1 MLGFRYLVLSQAN
14 MLSLAV
20 WFTTLVL
27 ETLIL
32 LRALKGEL
40 LSRYALFYV
49 YLGIVFLQSF
59 SLLIIYLAMP
69 RYYASLYW
77 SAEFVSVVLG
87 CGVVWEIYR
96 GALGRFPGA
105 ARMARNVLSF
115 MLLMVISK
123 VLVDTWSSTVWRPAG
138 TVVELERDLR
148 AVQAMVLIG
157 LVFVIAFYRIPLG
170 QNLWGMILGYGLLI
184 GTNVITLAL
193 RALLGDT
200 FQTAWRYLQ
209 PLSYLAVLCIWF
221 TTLWSY
227 KTAPVPKP
235 ELQIEQDYQLL
246 YKTTNKSLR
255 QARAYLRRAMRP

>member
-1 MLGFRYLVLSQAN
+1 

-20 WFTTLVL
+20 WLTTLVF

-59 SLLIIYLAMP
+59 SLLIIYLAIP
-69 RYYASLYW
+69 KYYASLYW

-105 ARMARNVLSF
+105 ARMARNVLLF
-115 MLLMVISK
+115 ILLMVISK
-123 VLVDTWSSTVWRPAG
+123 VLVDAWNSAGWRPAG
-138 TVVELERDLR
+138 TVVELERNLR
-148 AVQAMVLIG
+148 AVQAIVLIG
-157 LVFVIAFYRIPLG
+157 LVLVIAFYRIPLG
-170 QNLWGMILGYGLLI
+170 QNLWGMMLGYGLFI

-193 RALLGDT
+193 RALLGDA
-200 FQTAWRYLQ
+200 FQTAWQYLQ
-209 PLSYLAVLCIWF
+209 PLSYLAVLCVWAI
-221 TTLWSY
+221 TLWSY
-227 KTAPVPKP
+227 KTAPVPKI
-235 ELQIEQDYQLL
+235 ELQIGQDYQFL
-246 YKTTNKSLR
+246 YGTTKRNLR